1 MKKKLFTLSHKES
14 NLKILD
20 QKKVFSAGE
29 HALISESELQDSILS
44 DKNKLIEYSFNQN
57 LNLKYFALREAINR
71 INEKGYKK
79 VLSLGSGMSD
89 LEYFLYLGLSKY
101 IKIVRSDFDTYFVK
115 KANEFFPEF
124 KTIKFDFFHDSISS
138 LNENF
143 DIAIFFGSAYVMDDL
158 EFIRLFQDLKD
169 GGFKEIIDFHAGYMP
184 KVEHFKNYLRP
195 TYRFLKNLFFNQKK
209 YAGKFHGYWRSENEL
224 IKLYRLAGWKSHK
237 IIRNK
242 GCYKFTCILNN

>member
-57 LNLKYFALREAINR
+57 LNHKYFALREAINR

-89 LEYFLYLGLSKY
+89 LEYFLYLGLDKD
-101 IKIVRSDFDTYFVK
+101 IKIVSSDFDTFFVK
-115 KANEFFPEF
+115 KANQFFPEF
-124 KTIKFDFFHDSISS
+124 KTIKFDFFHDSIST

-143 DIAIFFGSAYVMDDL
+143 DVAIFFGSAYVMDDF
-158 EFIRLFQDLKD
+158 EFIRLFEDIKKA
-169 GGFKEIIDFHAGYMP
+169 GIKEIIDFHAGYMN
-184 KVEHFKNYLRP
+184 KVEHFKNYLRYP
-195 TYRFLKNLFFNQKK
+195 YRFLKNLFFETR
-209 YAGKFHGYWRSENEL
+209 YLGKFHGYSRSENEL
-224 IKLYRLAGWKSHK
+224 RKLYSRAGWTSHK

-242 GCYKFTCILNN
+242 GCYEFSCILNN